1 MRFHFALA
9 FSMLLHAFVIIA
21 PSWFERAPSA
31 PTLRLEAVISPPPA
45 ESVASQVSTEANAE
59 PPPMPPPAS
68 PQKLQ
73 GRALNRAQA
82 ALSKHL
88 YYPPAA
94 VAQGQEG
101 EVLLLLVLDERGSV
115 VSSEI
120 FRSSGYELLDRAA
133 LDAARLVGLLPGSP
147 RQTLLPVAFRLE

>member
-1 MRFHFALA
+1 
-9 FSMLLHAFVIIA
+9 
-21 PSWFERAPSA
+21 
-31 PTLRLEAVISPPPA
+31 
-45 ESVASQVSTEANAE
+45 
-59 PPPMPPPAS
+59 
-68 PQKLQ
+68 
-73 GRALNRAQA
+73 A

-133 LDAARLVGLLPGSP
+133 LDAARLVGLLPGNP

>member
-1 MRFHFALA
+1 MPFHFALA
-9 FSMLLHAFVIIA
+9 FSMLLHALVIIA
-21 PSWFERAPSA
+21 PSWFERARPA
-31 PTLRLEAVISPPPA
+31 PTPTPRLEAVISPPPA
-45 ESVASQVSTEANAE
+45 ESVAPQVSTEANAE
-59 PPPMPPPAS
+59 PPPPPAS

-101 EVLLLLVLDERGSV
+101 EVLLLLLLDERGRV

-133 LDAARLVGLLPGSP
+133 LDAARLVGVLPGNP